1 MLGRSDCLPNAGRAV
16 SLCSLRWCFVGRAAR
31 WLKCLGRV
39 DHLRAPKP
47 EQLAALAAAPRSL
60 TWLVGDCVPYLGTR
74 YVRYEKTGE
83 NQISKR
89 SGSASRGLSLSLAAA
104 PPAAG
109 PPRPIKAAFRA
120 RCSGQGSGHPGG
132 PVAQMPAPPQD
143 RRLRRL
149 LDGLSQRQQQPSG
162 FTAAHPGVSALTRLP
177 AEGVAA
183 ASSAAASA
191 PPPLNVVMV
200 FARAHAIGR
209 RL

>member
-1 MLGRSDCLPNAGRAV
+1 
-16 SLCSLRWCFVGRAAR
+16 
-31 WLKCLGRV
+31 
-39 DHLRAPKP
+39 
-47 EQLAALAAAPRSL
+47 
-60 TWLVGDCVPYLGTR
+60 
-74 YVRYEKTGE
+74 
-83 NQISKR
+83 
-89 SGSASRGLSLSLAAA
+89 
-104 PPAAG
+104 
-109 PPRPIKAAFRA
+109 
-120 RCSGQGSGHPGG
+120 
-132 PVAQMPAPPQD
+132 MPAPPQD

-149 LDGLSQRQQQPSG
+149 LDGLSQQRQQPIG